1 MHEIGAVISQS
12 RQNQKMTQEEF
23 AARLG
28 VTPQAVSRWERGIGM
43 PDISLVEGICR
54 ILQISAN
61 QLLGFS
67 GQRVVENND
76 AALEKEI
83 CGNLFAEPLS
93 IEIGSGLIPCFAE
106 GTKTDLVNRERRKLV
121 GETGMLVPLLRIRD
135 REELGAL
142 EICIRC
148 YDKVLLQTQLECVDG
163 TTYET
168 VVKMVF
174 EQCRQHYDEVLNK
187 QLVKTL
193 ADQLKEQYPG
203 VADGLVPERISYLT
217 LERCLQERVRTQGNI
232 RDMIHILEELESQLA
247 TED

>member
-1 MHEIGAVISQS
+1 MHEIGAVISQG

-148 YDKVLLQTQLECVDG
+148 YDRILLQTQLERVDG

-193 ADQLKEQYPG
+193 VDQLKEQYPG